1 MEKTINIIKYSGEVE
16 VFNIDKLKRSLRHS
30 KASEQLVM
38 EIAKEIQTQLTEG
51 MSTKHIYE
59 MAYKML
65 KRKSKSGSARYK
77 LKKAIMELGPTGYPF
92 EKFVGKILEY
102 EGFNNV
108 MVGVVMQ
115 GQCVTHEVDVT
126 ALKDNEHYL
135 IECKFHSD
143 QGRFCNVKIPLYIH
157 SRFIDLEKQWLKN
170 KEHSIKLHKGWV
182 YTNTRLSS
190 DAIQY
195 GECAGLGLVSWD
207 YPLKNSLKNRIEN
220 SGLHPLTCLSSLT
233 KREKQ
238 DLLNSGIV
246 LCKELCNKP
255 SLLET
260 VGISALKIKD
270 ILKEAR
276 ELCNE

>member
-1 MEKTINIIKYSGEVE
+1 MSETINIIKYSGEIE
-16 VFNIDKLKRSLRHS
+16 VFNVDKLIRSLRHS
-30 KASEQLVM
+30 KANEEVVM
-38 EIAKEIQTQLTEG
+38 QIAKEVQSTIKDG
-51 MSTKHIYE
+51 MTTKQIYE

-102 EGFNNV
+102 EGFKTD
-108 MVGVVMQ
+108 VGVVMQ
-115 GQCVTHEVDVT
+115 GHCVTHEVDVS

-143 QGRFCNVKIPLYIH
+143 QGRYCSVKIPLYIN
-157 SRFIDLEKQWLKN
+157 SRFKDLEKQWLKQ
-170 KEHSIKLHKGWV
+170 KEHSLKLHKGWV

-207 YPLKNSLKNRIEN
+207 YPTHNSLKKRID
-220 SGLHPLTCLSSLT
+220 STGLHPITCLTSLT
-233 KREKQ
+233 KKEIQ
-238 DLLNSGIV
+238 ALLDKGIV
-246 LCKELCNKP
+246 LCKELCEKP
-255 SLLET
+255 ALLEAIG
-260 VGISALKIKD
+260 VKVLKRIA
-270 ILKEAR
+270 ILKEAN
-276 ELCNE
+276 ELCNN